1 MLNFSAPATLSLSNV
16 DVEIGLIG
24 AILLGSEVIYNLADT
39 FPVEALSVESH
50 KKIYQAAVSLYK
62 QQRRVDLLTV
72 TSWLA
77 DKGLLKEVG
86 GQNKLAMLVD
96 SCVSDVNADHYA
108 ELLVEKYIR
117 RQITSLSTQL
127 DQEAH
132 DTDKP
137 LAWILE
143 NIEQKILK
151 VTQLRNAKGSG
162 YWQKI
167 DDIAFERLCKEL
179 EEIEEIENAAQRDWL
194 MRKLAKKWKFSSKK
208 ELLDFHAKW
217 LDSQSKTQLYTAKEY
232 FAKYGN
238 REQDWVVPGLV
249 PTESV
254 VVAYGD
260 GGVGKTRF
268 AFTLAKYACSGGRFT
283 YDGAEIEPM
292 KVLLIETDQGARN
305 TSKLLEMQDF
315 FEDELTSDRLSI
327 CEEWTVGE
335 FGKLK
340 QMLKQNQPQLVIID
354 SLMSVSTSSI
364 YSENDTEYARPIVRL
379 RHLAQEF
386 NCTFLL
392 IHHCNANGEIRG
404 TRAIKFSCD
413 ELWKLT
419 RQRNEIEEFNAL
431 TIEKSRSRGPG
442 AYKFMYDDETWGW
455 KFTGRLE
462 DGAIAQGADS
472 QSTNIMSR
480 CIKYLKQH
488 KGIPYEAQEL
498 AEELNLNRD
507 TVRRDLKRGVDEGL
521 VRVGRSRRDKRAL
534 VYYCGARQE
543 VNRSD
548 QPDQRSDQPLII
560 SNALQGMD
568 SGRCDQLINE
578 NLKFSIVKTE
588 KIVDQFDQL
597 ITSTS
602 NPFIAT
608 DKTDQLELITSDQLI
623 TSEPKID
630 RDVDHL
636 THSLT
641 IEVNHSL
648 TSEPENPDKSVSKQ
662 THDQSAI
669 VLPFIQEKCRYWS
682 QIHQREV
689 EAFNINN
696 QLLEVS
702 CKIPGIGT
710 RSLPFTDLR
719 PCEQSPKHDFRA
731 GDKVV
736 ILEGKHKETF
746 ATITIIRGDGIWLKS
761 DDRRKPLASA
771 YFPHQLVK
779 A

>member
-1 MLNFSAPATLSLSNV
+1 MINTFASPTLPPSNV
-16 DVEIGLIG
+16 DVEIALLG
-24 AILLGSEVIYNLADT
+24 AILLDPQVICNLADT
-39 FPVEALSVESH
+39 LPAEAFYVGSH

-62 QQRRVDLLTV
+62 QQQRVDLLTV
-72 TSWLA
+72 TNWLV
-77 DKGLLKEVG
+77 DRDLLKEIG
-86 GQNKLAMLVD
+86 GRNKLAMLVG
-96 SCVSDVNADHYA
+96 SCVSSINADHYA
-108 ELLVEKYIR
+108 ELLTEKHIR
-117 RQITSLSTQL
+117 RQLATLSTEL
-127 DQEAH
+127 DQESH
-132 DTDKP
+132 DTEKP

-179 EEIEEIENAAQRDWL
+179 EDIEEIENAAQRDWL

-238 REQDWVVPGLV
+238 RDQDWVVPGLV

-283 YDGAEIEPM
+283 YDGAEIDPM

-340 QMLKQNQPQLVIID
+340 QMLKQNQPKLVIID

-462 DGAIAQGADS
+462 DSAISQGTDS

-488 KGIPYEAQEL
+488 RGIPYEAQEI

-507 TVRRDLKRGVDEGL
+507 TVRRDLKRAVNEGL
-521 VRVGRSRRDKRAL
+521 VNSGRGKINKRAL
-534 VYYCGARQE
+534 VYYIGSR
-543 VNRSD
+543 RD
-548 QPDQRSDQPLII
+548 QNLTDQLINLTDQALITSFPLHTK
-560 SNALQGMD
+560 D
-568 SGRCDQLINE
+568 SGLTDQLINE

-588 KIVDQFDQL
+588 KNVDQFDQL
-597 ITSTS
+597 ISWGCDADRET
-602 NPFIAT
+602 NP
-608 DKTDQLELITSDQLI
+608 TDQPELISCEQLI
-623 TSEPKID
+623 SCQPKID
-630 RDVDHL
+630 PIVDQL
-636 THSLT
+636 SHSLT

-648 TSEPENPDKSVSKQ
+648 TQDPPKTVSKQ

-669 VLPFIQEKCRYWS
+669 TLPLIQEKCRYWS

-702 CKIPGIGT
+702 CKIPGRGT
-710 RSLPFTDLR
+710 QSLPFTDLR
-719 PCEQSPKHDFRA
+719 SCEQSPRHTFSI

-736 ILEGKHKETF
+736 ILEGKNKETF
-746 ATITIIRGDGIWLKS
+746 AIITTIRADGIWLKC
-761 DDRRKPLASA
+761 DDRKKSLARP

>member
-1 MLNFSAPATLSLSNV
+1 MINTFAPPTLSLSNV
-16 DVEIGLIG
+16 DVEITLLG
-24 AILLGSEVIYNLADT
+24 AILLDPQVICNVAEVLPA
-39 FPVEALSVESH
+39 EAFTVQSH
-50 KKIYQAAVSLYK
+50 QKIYQAAVSLYK
-62 QQRRVDLLTV
+62 QQQTVSSLTV
-72 TSWLA
+72 TNWLL
-77 DKGLLKEVG
+77 DRNLYKEVG
-86 GQNKLAMLVD
+86 GNNTLAMLVNN
-96 SCVSDVNADHYA
+96 CVSCANADHYA
-108 ELLVEKYIR
+108 EMLVEKHIR
-117 RQITSLSTQL
+117 RQLVNLSTEL
-127 DQEAH
+127 DQKAH
-132 DTDKP
+132 ETEKP

-143 NIEQKILK
+143 NIEQKMLK
-151 VTQLRNAKGSG
+151 LTQLRNAKGTG

-179 EEIEEIENAAQRDWL
+179 EDIEEVENAAQRDWL

-208 ELLDFHAKW
+208 EILDFHAKW

-232 FAKYGN
+232 FGKYGN

-392 IHHCNANGEIRG
+392 VHHCNANGEIRG

-462 DGAIAQGADS
+462 DSAISQGDN

-488 KGIPYEAQEL
+488 RGIPYEAQEL

-507 TVRRDLKRGVDEGL
+507 TVRRDLKRGVNEGL
-521 VRVGRSRRDKRAL
+521 VRVGRSQRDKRAL
-534 VYYCGARQE
+534 VYYCGARKE

-548 QPDQRSDQPLII
+548 QPDQRSDQRLITF
-560 SNALQGMD
+560 NALQGEG

-602 NPFIAT
+602 NPVVAMN
-608 DKTDQLELITSDQLI
+608 KTDQPELITSDELI

-630 RDVDHL
+630 PTVDQL
-636 THSLT
+636 SHSLT

-648 TSEPENPDKSVSKQ
+648 TSESKNPQKTLSKQ
-662 THDQSAI
+662 IHDQSPI
-669 VLPFIQEKCRYWS
+669 VLPLIQEKATYWS
-682 QIHQREV
+682 ASFKREV
-689 EAFNINN
+689 KVFQIFDAHSEA
-696 QLLEVS
+696 S
-702 CKIPGIGT
+702 CQVPEKG
-710 RSLPFTDLR
+710 RLSLRFTDLQY
-719 PCEQSPKHDFRA
+719 CEQSPRSDFNV
-731 GDKVV
+731 GDKVE
-736 ILEGKHKETF
+736 IQEGKYKETF
-746 ATITIIRGDGIWLKS
+746 ATITTIRADGIWLKC
-761 DDRRKPLASA
+761 DDRRKPLARA
-771 YFPHQLVK
+771 YFPHQLMKV
-779 A
+779 

>member
-1 MLNFSAPATLSLSNV
+1 MINTFAPPTLPPSNV
-16 DVEIGLIG
+16 NVEIALLG
-24 AILLGSEVIYNLADT
+24 AILLDPQVICNIADT
-39 FPVEALSVESH
+39 LPIEAFSVESH
-50 KKIYQAAVSLYK
+50 KKIYHAATSLYK
-62 QQRRVDLLTV
+62 QQQIVNTLTV
-72 TSWLA
+72 TNWLL
-77 DKGLLKEVG
+77 DRGLFKEIG
-86 GQNKLAMLVD
+86 GQSKLAMLVD
-96 SCVSDVNADHYA
+96 NCVSAANADHYA
-108 ELLVEKYIR
+108 ELLVEKHIR
-117 RQITSLSTQL
+117 RQLASLSTEL
-127 DQEAH
+127 DQKAH
-132 DTDKP
+132 ETEKP

-143 NIEQKILK
+143 NIEQKVLK
-151 VTQLRNAKGSG
+151 LTQLRNAKGSG

-167 DDIAFERLCKEL
+167 DDIAFERLCREL
-179 EEIEEIENAAQRDWL
+179 EDIEEIENAAQRDWL

-238 REQDWVVPGLV
+238 REQDWVIPGLV

-283 YDGAEIEPM
+283 YDGAEIDPM

-315 FEDELTSDRLSI
+315 FEDELTSSRLSI

-392 IHHCNANGEIRG
+392 IHHCNSNGEIRG

-462 DGAIAQGADS
+462 DSAISQSTDN

-488 KGIPYEAQEL
+488 RGIPYEAQEV
-498 AEELNLNRD
+498 AESLNLNRD
-507 TVRRDLKRGVDEGL
+507 TVRRDLKRAVNEGL
-521 VRVGRSRRDKRAL
+521 VNSGRGRLNKRAL
-534 VYYCGARQE
+534 VYYIGSRRDCKPT
-543 VNRSD
+543 D
-548 QPDQRSDQPLII
+548 QLINLTDQPLIT
-560 SNALQGMD
+560 SFSLQAKD
-568 SGRCDQLINE
+568 CELTDQLINE

-597 ITSTS
+597 ISSGCNVDGAT
-602 NPFIAT
+602 NP
-608 DKTDQLELITSDQLI
+608 TDQPELITSDQLI

-630 RDVDHL
+630 PTVDQL

-641 IEVNHSL
+641 IELNHPL
-648 TSEPENPDKSVSKQ
+648 TDTPTKTLSKQ
-662 THDQSAI
+662 THEQSALI
-669 VLPFIQEKCRYWS
+669 LPLIQEKCSYWS
-682 QIHQREV
+682 LSQKREV
-689 EAFNINN
+689 KVFQIFDK
-696 QLLEVS
+696 LSEVS
-702 CKIPGIGT
+702 CQVPGRGRIG
-710 RSLPFTDLR
+710 LPFADLQ
-719 PCEQSPKHDFRA
+719 CLSQSPKSDLIV

-736 ILEGKHKETF
+736 ILSGKHEETL
-746 ATITIIRGDGIWLKS
+746 ATITTIRADGIWLKC
-761 DDRRKPLASA
+761 DDRRKPLTKAF
-771 YFPHQLVK
+771 FPHQVAK
-779 A
+779 DEKV

>member
-1 MLNFSAPATLSLSNV
+1 MINTFAPATLPPSNV
-16 DVEIGLIG
+16 DVEIALLG
-24 AILLGSEVIYNLADT
+24 AILLDPQVICNLADT
-39 FPVEALSVESH
+39 LPAEAFYVGSH

-62 QQRRVDLLTV
+62 QQQRVDLLTV
-72 TSWLA
+72 TNWLV
-77 DKGLLKEVG
+77 DRNLLIEVG
-86 GQNKLAMLVD
+86 GRNKLANLID
-96 SCVSDVNADHYA
+96 SCVSAANADHYA
-108 ELLVEKYIR
+108 ELLTEKHIR
-117 RQITSLSTQL
+117 RQLATLSTEL
-127 DQEAH
+127 DQESH
-132 DTDKP
+132 DTEKP

-179 EEIEEIENAAQRDWL
+179 EDIEEIENAAQRDWL

-442 AYKFMYDDETWGW
+442 AYKFMYDDDTWGW

-462 DGAIAQGADS
+462 DSAISQGTDS

-488 KGIPYEAQEL
+488 RGIPFEAQEL
-498 AEELNLNRD
+498 AEELNLNRE
-507 TVRRDLKRGVDEGL
+507 TVRRDLKRGVNEGL

-534 VYYCGARQE
+534 VYYCGARVE
-543 VNRSD
+543 ISTSP
-548 QPDQRSDQPLII
+548 QPDQRCDPSLII
-560 SNALQGMD
+560 SNALQSED
-568 SGRCDQLINE
+568 SGRCDHVIHE
-578 NLKFSIVKTE
+578 NLEFSIVKTE
-588 KIVDQFDQL
+588 KIVEKMDHM

-602 NPFIAT
+602 NPVIST
-608 DKTDQLELITSDQLI
+608 KRCDPSEVIRSEQLI
-623 TSEPKID
+623 TSEPKI
-630 RDVDHL
+630 DHL

-641 IEVNHSL
+641 IEVNHPL
-648 TSEPENPDKSVSKQ
+648 TSEPEIPDKSVSKQ
-662 THDQSAI
+662 THDQSEI
-669 VLPFIQEKCRYWS
+669 VLPLIQEKCRYWS
-682 QIHQREV
+682 QFHQREV
-689 EAFNINN
+689 EAFNIND

-702 CKIPGIGT
+702 CKIPGRGT
-710 RSLPFTDLR
+710 QSLPFTDLR
-719 PCEQSPKHDFRA
+719 PCEESPKHAFRA

-746 ATITIIRGDGIWLKS
+746 ATITIIRDDGIWLKS
-761 DDRRKPLASA
+761 DDRRKSLPSA

>member
-1 MLNFSAPATLSLSNV
+1 MINTFAPPTIPQSNV
-16 DVEIGLIG
+16 DVEIALLG
-24 AILLGSEVIYNLADT
+24 AILLDPQVICNLADT
-39 FPVEALSVESH
+39 LPVEAFYVGSH
-50 KKIYQAAVSLYK
+50 KKIYQAALNLYK
-62 QQRRVDLLTV
+62 QQQRVDLLTV
-72 TSWLA
+72 TSWLL
-77 DKGLLKEVG
+77 DRDLLKEVG
-86 GQNKLAMLVD
+86 GRNKLAMLID
-96 SCVSDVNADHYA
+96 SCVSSVNADHYA
-108 ELLVEKYIR
+108 ELLVEKHIR
-117 RQITSLSTQL
+117 RQLATLSTEL
-127 DQEAH
+127 DQESH
-132 DTDKP
+132 DTEKP

-167 DDIAFERLCKEL
+167 DEIAFERLCKEL
-179 EEIEEIENAAQRDWL
+179 EDIEEIENAAQRDWL

-283 YDGAEIEPM
+283 YDGAEIDPM

-315 FEDELTSDRLSI
+315 FEDELTSSRLSI

-392 IHHCNANGEIRG
+392 IHHCNANGDIRG

-442 AYKFMYDDETWGW
+442 AYKFMYDDDTWGW
-455 KFTGRLE
+455 RFTGRLE
-462 DGAIAQGADS
+462 DSAISQGTDS

-488 KGIPYEAQEL
+488 RGIPFEAQEL
-498 AEELNLNRD
+498 AEELNLNRE
-507 TVRRDLKRGVDEGL
+507 TVRRDLKRGVNEGL
-521 VRVGRSRRDKRAL
+521 VRVSRSRRDKRAL
-534 VYYCGARQE
+534 VYYCGARVE
-543 VNRSD
+543 TSTSP
-548 QPDQRSDQPLII
+548 QPDQRCDPSLII
-560 SNALQGMD
+560 SNTLQEVD
-568 SGRCDQLINE
+568 SGRCDHVIHE
-578 NLKFSIVKTE
+578 NLEFSIVKTE
-588 KIVDQFDQL
+588 KIVEKMDHM

-602 NPFIAT
+602 NPVIST
-608 DKTDQLELITSDQLI
+608 KRCDPSEVIRSEQLI
-623 TSEPKID
+623 TSEPKI
-630 RDVDHL
+630 DHL

-641 IEVNHSL
+641 IEVNHPL
-648 TSEPENPDKSVSKQ
+648 TSEPEEPDKSVSNQ

-669 VLPFIQEKCRYWS
+669 VLPLIQEKCRYWS
-682 QIHQREV
+682 QIHQQEV

-696 QLLEVS
+696 QLLVVT
-702 CKIPGIGT
+702 CKIPGRGT
-710 RSLPFTDLR
+710 QSLPFADLR
-719 PCEQSPKHDFRA
+719 TCEHSPKHAFSA

-746 ATITIIRGDGIWLKS
+746 ATITIIRDDGIWLKS
-761 DDRRKPLASA
+761 DDRKKPLARA
-771 YFPHQLVK
+771 YFPHQLIKV
-779 A
+779 

>member
-1 MLNFSAPATLSLSNV
+1 MINTFAPPTLPPSNV
-16 DVEIGLIG
+16 NVEIALLG
-24 AILLGSEVIYNLADT
+24 AILLDSQVICNVADT
-39 FPVEALSVESH
+39 LPIEAFTVQSH
-50 KKIYQAAVSLYK
+50 QKIYQAAISLYK
-62 QQRRVDLLTV
+62 QQQRVDTLTV
-72 TSWLA
+72 SNWLL
-77 DKGLLKEVG
+77 DKKLYKEVG
-86 GQNKLAMLVD
+86 GSNTLAMLVD
-96 SCVSDVNADHYA
+96 NCVSAANADHYA
-108 ELLVEKYIR
+108 EMLVEKHIR
-117 RQITSLSTQL
+117 RQLVSLSTEL
-127 DQEAH
+127 DQKAH
-132 DTDKP
+132 ETEKP

-143 NIEQKILK
+143 NIEQKMLK
-151 VTQLRNAKGSG
+151 LTQLRNAKGTG

-179 EEIEEIENAAQRDWL
+179 EDIEEIENAAQRDWL

-392 IHHCNANGEIRG
+392 IHHCNSNGEIRG

-442 AYKFMYDDETWGW
+442 AYKFMYDDDTWGW

-462 DGAIAQGADS
+462 DGAIAHGTDS

-488 KGIPYEAQEL
+488 KGIPFEAQEL

-507 TVRRDLKRGVDEGL
+507 TVRRDLKRGVNEGL
-521 VRVGRSRRDKRAL
+521 VRVGRSLRDKRAL
-534 VYYCGARQE
+534 VYYCGARKE

-560 SNALQGMD
+560 FNALQGEA

-578 NLKFSIVKTE
+578 NLNFSIVKTE

-602 NPFIAT
+602 NAVVAMN
-608 DKTDQLELITSDQLI
+608 KTDQPDLITSNQLI

-630 RDVDHL
+630 PTVDQL
-636 THSLT
+636 SHSLT
-641 IEVNHSL
+641 VEVNHSL
-648 TSEPENPDKSVSKQ
+648 TSEQKNPEKSLSKQ
-662 THDQSAI
+662 IHDQSMI
-669 VLPFIQEKCRYWS
+669 VLPLIQEKAIYWS
-682 QIHQREV
+682 LMLKCEV
-689 EAFNINN
+689 KVFMIFDELSEA
-696 QLLEVS
+696 S
-702 CKIPGIGT
+702 CQVPGRG
-710 RSLPFTDLR
+710 RVSLPFTDLQC
-719 PCEQSPKHDFRA
+719 CEQSPKSDLSL

-746 ATITIIRGDGIWLKS
+746 ATITNIRADGIWLKC
-761 DDRRKPLASA
+761 DDRKKRLAKA
-771 YFPHQLVK
+771 YLPHQLTK

>member
-1 MLNFSAPATLSLSNV
+1 MINTFAPPTLPPSNV
-16 DVEIGLIG
+16 DVEIALLG
-24 AILLGSEVIYNLADT
+24 AILLDPQVICKVADT
-39 FPVEALSVESH
+39 LPVEAFSVESH
-50 KKIYQAAVSLYK
+50 KKIYQAATNLYK
-62 QQRRVDLLTV
+62 QQQRVDLLTV
-72 TSWLA
+72 TNWLL
-77 DKGLLKEVG
+77 DRGLFKEIG

-96 SCVSDVNADHYA
+96 SCVSATNADHYA
-108 ELLVEKYIR
+108 ELLVEKHIR
-117 RQITSLSTQL
+117 RQLVSLSTEL
-127 DQEAH
+127 DQKAH
-132 DTDKP
+132 ETDKP

-143 NIEQKILK
+143 NIEQKMLK
-151 VTQLRNAKGSG
+151 LTQLRNAKGTG

-179 EEIEEIENAAQRDWL
+179 EDIEDIENAAQRDWL

-283 YDGAEIEPM
+283 YDGAEIDPM

-315 FEDELTSDRLSI
+315 FEDELTSSRLSI

-462 DGAIAQGADS
+462 DGAIAQGTDS

-488 KGIPYEAQEL
+488 RGIPYEAQEI
-498 AEELNLNRD
+498 AEALNLNRD
-507 TVRRDLKRGVDEGL
+507 TVRRDLKRAVNEGL
-521 VRVGRSRRDKRAL
+521 VNSGRGRLNKRAL
-534 VYYCGARQE
+534 VYYIGARTE
-543 VNRSD
+543 LLSNITSD
-548 QPDQRSDQPLII
+548 QLINLTDQPLIT
-560 SNALQGMD
+560 SLPMQAKDCRLT
-568 SGRCDQLINE
+568 DQLINE
-578 NLKFSIVKTE
+578 NSKFSIVKTE

-597 ITSTS
+597 ISSSCNADGET
-602 NPFIAT
+602 NPS
-608 DKTDQLELITSDQLI
+608 DQPELISCDQLI
-623 TSEPKID
+623 SCEPN
-630 RDVDHL
+630 VDQL
-636 THSLT
+636 SHSLT
-641 IEVNHSL
+641 IDVNHLL
-648 TSEPENPDKSVSKQ
+648 TKDTAETMSKQ
-662 THDQSAI
+662 THDPLAI
-669 VLPFIQEKCRYWS
+669 ILPLIKEKCRYWS

-702 CKIPGIGT
+702 CKIPGRGT
-710 RSLPFTDLR
+710 QSLPFNDLLC
-719 PCEQSPKHDFRA
+719 CEQSPRHAFSI

-736 ILEGKHKETF
+736 ILEGKHRETF
-746 ATITIIRGDGIWLKS
+746 AIITIIRDDGIWLKS

-779 A
+779 V